1 MVNNRIQIAEALETI
16 TENVKMTRPEGDVS
30 FPLITYAEI
39 TNVNVGIRQ
48 DRIEYQIDG
57 HTNTLPELLVLMA
70 QIDEV
75 MTDMGWHRTYITP
88 DTQARQSKDFYRKSA
103 NYTARI
109 DTLTNTI
116 TGGY

>member
-1 MVNNRIQIAEALETI
+1 MVNNRVQIAEALETI
-16 TENVKMTRPEGDVS
+16 TDNVKMCRPEGDVV

-57 HTNTLPELLVLMA
+57 HTNTFPEILGLMA
-70 QIDEV
+70 RIDEV
-75 MTDMGWHRTYITP
+75 MTGMGWHRTYITP
-88 DTQARQSKDFYRKSA
+88 DTQARQDKDFYKKSA

-109 DTLTNTI
+109 DTLRNVI
-116 TGGY
+116 TGGF